1 MRDEPIDLE
10 AMNDLFN
17 GFVPH
22 NRALGLTMVAA
33 SFTPPVVTLRL
44 PWSAQLVGNPE
55 TQVLHGGAITTLLD
69 ACCGASVYFR
79 LKAPLPIATLDLRV
93 DFFGKA
99 PARRDVYARAQ
110 CHHVTRTVG
119 FVRATAWAEG
129 EEAAPFAA
137 ATATFALGTRGQ
149 AVTEAQRARLA
160 QVAAR

>member
-1 MRDEPIDLE
+1 MSDEPIDLE
-10 AMNDLFN
+10 VMNDLFN

-33 SFTPPVVTLRL
+33 SFEPARVTLKL

-55 TQVLHGGAITTLLD
+55 TEVLHGGAITTLLD

-79 LKAPLPIATLDLRV
+79 LKAPIPIATLDLRV
-93 DFFGKA
+93 DFLGKA
-99 PARRDVYARAQ
+99 PARRDVYARAE

-119 FVRATAWAEG
+119 FVRATAWADG

-137 ATATFALGTRGQ
+137 ATATFALSTKGQ
-149 AVTEAQRARLA
+149 AVTEAQRARLEELK
-160 QVAAR
+160 R